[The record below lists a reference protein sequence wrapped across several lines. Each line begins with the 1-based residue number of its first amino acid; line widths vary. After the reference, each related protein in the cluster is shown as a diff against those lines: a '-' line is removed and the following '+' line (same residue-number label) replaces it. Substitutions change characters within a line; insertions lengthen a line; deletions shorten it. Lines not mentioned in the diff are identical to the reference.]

1 MTGSI
6 NALFAAT
13 VLFVA
18 GHFLLSSAALRR
30 PLVARLGDNGFRVLY
45 SLFAAVTFVWMV
57 VAYGNAPVVAVWE
70 PPAVFRWIPIAVM
83 PVASFLVV
91 AGLSTRNLTAVGGER
106 LTTAGSGSEKTA
118 PGIVS
123 VTRHP
128 MLWGFALWALSHLA
142 VNGDLASIVL
152 MTGIAVLSLAGMAH
166 IDQRREE
173 TLGAAWGPTKLTTSA
188 VPFAAIASGRT
199 QLDWR
204 GIGWGR
210 VAGGLALYVV
220 LLYAHPWIAGVSALL
235 M

>member
-13 VLFVA
+13 VLFVG
-18 GHFLLSSAALRR
+18 GHFLLSSLAVRR
-30 PLVARLGDNGFRVLY
+30 PLVSRLGDSGFRVLY

-57 VAYGNAPVVAVWE
+57 VAYGDAPLLEVWTPPVA
-70 PPAVFRWIPIAVM
+70 FRWIPIVVM
-83 PVASFLVV
+83 PFASLLVV

-106 LTTAGSGSEKTA
+106 LARVGSGSEKTA

-128 MLWGFALWALSHLA
+128 ALWGFTLWALSHLA

-152 MTGIAVLSLAGMAH
+152 MAGIAVLSLGGMVH

-173 TLGAAWGPTKLTTSA
+173 ELGAAWGPTKLTTSTI
-188 VPFAAIASGRT
+188 PFAAIASGRT
-199 QLDWR
+199 RFDWR

-210 VAGGLALYVV
+210 LAGALALYVA
-220 LLYAHPWIAGVSALL
+220 LLYLHPWIAGVAVIPG
-235 M
+235 